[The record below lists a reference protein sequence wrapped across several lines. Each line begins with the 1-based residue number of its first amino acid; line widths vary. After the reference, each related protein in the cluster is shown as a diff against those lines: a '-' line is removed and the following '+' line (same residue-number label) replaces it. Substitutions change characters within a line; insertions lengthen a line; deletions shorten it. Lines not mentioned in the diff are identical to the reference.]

1 MSVKLYFP
9 TIFLVYIVRIYIIR
23 NTVRNKHED
32 TIMARGGITQPLV
45 EDARKRLLARNVY
58 PSIDAIRAELGN
70 TGSKTTISNH
80 LKAIEARESARLDDE
95 ALLSSHVTDLVGQLA
110 RQLRQDAQETIE
122 QAEQRQQAEVA
133 GLQEAL
139 TAQTAETRQHQAQN
153 TVLAQARDDL
163 QAEVRGLRGALSKL
177 EGDNRA
183 QAQRIESLTEQ
194 VQDKQRQVNS
204 LEEKHKHARQ
214 ALEHYRGSVKEQREQ
229 DQRRHEQQVQQV
241 QEEQR
246 HLQQALV
253 VKRDEQT
260 QATRE
265 ISRLFTEVT
274 EVRKQSDGLTQQ
286 LGERERENRRLADKT
301 VRLEQ
306 QVVALRQRKAAFEK
320 QQRVNDQLKAKVQQ
334 LETELSVKS
343 ELLDRLSA
351 GNNSHEVNRV
361 S

>member
-1 MSVKLYFP
+1 
-9 TIFLVYIVRIYIIR
+9 
-23 NTVRNKHED
+23 
-32 TIMARGGITQPLV
+32 MARGGITQPLV
-45 EDARKRLLARNVY
+45 ENARKRLLARNVY
-58 PSIDAIRAELGN
+58 PSIDAIRAEMGN
-70 TGSKTTISNH
+70 TASKTTISNH
-80 LKAIEARESARLDDE
+80 LKAIEARESTRLDDE
-95 ALLSSHVTDLVGQLA
+95 ALLSNHVTDLVGQLA

-122 QAEQRQQAEVA
+122 QAGYRHQAEVVS
-133 GLQEAL
+133 LQEAL
-139 TAQTAETRQHQAQN
+139 TAQTAETRQNQAQN
-153 TVLAQARDDL
+153 TVLAPARDDL
-163 QAEVRGLRGALSKL
+163 QAQIHGLREALSKL

-229 DQRRHEQQVQQV
+229 DQRRHEQQVQ
-241 QEEQR
+241 EEQR
-246 HLQQALV
+246 HLQQALA

-265 ISRLFTEVT
+265 ITRVFTEVT
-274 EVRKQSDGLTQQ
+274 EARKQSDQLIQQ
-286 LGERERENRRLADKT
+286 LDERDRENRRLADKT

-334 LETELSVKS
+334 LETDLSVKN

-351 GNNSHEVNRV
+351 DNDSDETIRKTP
-361 S
+361 

>member
-1 MSVKLYFP
+1 
-9 TIFLVYIVRIYIIR
+9 
-23 NTVRNKHED
+23 
-32 TIMARGGITQPLV
+32 MARGGITQPLV
-45 EDARKRLLARNVY
+45 EDARKRLLARNVR

-80 LKAIEARESARLDDE
+80 LKAIEARESTRLDDE
-95 ALLSSHVTDLVGQLA
+95 ALLSNHVTELVGRLA

-122 QAEQRQQAEVA
+122 QAEQHHKAEIA
-133 GLQEAL
+133 SLQETL
-139 TAQTAETRQHQAQN
+139 KAQTAEIRQHQAQN
-153 TVLAQARDDL
+153 ESLTQERDAL
-163 QAEVRGLRGALSKL
+163 QADVRWLQKALSTL

-194 VQDKQRQVNS
+194 VQDKQRQVDS
-204 LEEKHKHARQ
+204 LEEKHGHARE
-214 ALEHYRGSVKEQREQ
+214 ALEHYRGSVQEQREQ
-229 DQRRHEQQVQQV
+229 DQRRHEQQIQQV

-246 HLQQALV
+246 HLQQALA
-253 VKRDEQT
+253 VKRDEQA

-265 ISRLFTEVT
+265 ITRLFTEVT

-306 QVVALRQRKAAFEK
+306 QAVALRQRKAAFEK

-334 LETELSVKS
+334 LETELSVKN

-351 GNNSHEVNRV
+351 GNNSDDVNRV

>member
-1 MSVKLYFP
+1 
-9 TIFLVYIVRIYIIR
+9 
-23 NTVRNKHED
+23 
-32 TIMARGGITQPLV
+32 MARGGITQPLV
-45 EDARKRLLARNVY
+45 ENARKRLLARNVY

-80 LKAIEARESARLDDE
+80 LRAIEARESTRLDDE
-95 ALLSSHVTDLVGQLA
+95 ALLSNHVTDLVGQLA

-122 QAEQRQQAEVA
+122 QAGYRHQAEVVS
-133 GLQEAL
+133 LQEAL
-139 TAQTAETRQHQAQN
+139 TAQTAETRQNQAQN
-153 TVLAQARDDL
+153 TVLAPARDDL
-163 QAEVRGLRGALSKL
+163 QAQIHGLREALSKL

-229 DQRRHEQQVQQV
+229 DQRRHEQQVQ
-241 QEEQR
+241 EEQR
-246 HLQQALV
+246 HLQQALA

-265 ISRLFTEVT
+265 ITRVFTEVT
-274 EVRKQSDGLTQQ
+274 EARKQSDQLIQQ
-286 LGERERENRRLADKT
+286 LDERDRENRRLADKT

-306 QVVALRQRKAAFEK
+306 QTVALRQRKAAFEK

-334 LETELSVKS
+334 LETDLSVKN

-351 GNNSHEVNRV
+351 DNDSDETIRKTP
-361 S
+361 

>member
-1 MSVKLYFP
+1 
-9 TIFLVYIVRIYIIR
+9 
-23 NTVRNKHED
+23 
-32 TIMARGGITQPLV
+32 MARGGITQPLV
-45 EDARKRLLARNVY
+45 ENARKRLLARNVY
-58 PSIDAIRAELGN
+58 PSIDAIRAEMGN
-70 TGSKTTISNH
+70 TASKTTISNH
-80 LKAIEARESARLDDE
+80 LKAIEARESTRLDDE
-95 ALLSSHVTDLVGQLA
+95 ALLSNHVTDLVGQLA

-122 QAEQRQQAEVA
+122 QAGYRHQAEVVS
-133 GLQEAL
+133 LQEAL
-139 TAQTAETRQHQAQN
+139 TAQTAETRQNQAQN
-153 TVLAQARDDL
+153 TVLAPARDDL
-163 QAEVRGLRGALSKL
+163 QAQIHGLREALSKL

-229 DQRRHEQQVQQV
+229 DQRRHEQQVQ
-241 QEEQR
+241 EEQR
-246 HLQQALV
+246 HLQQALA

-265 ISRLFTEVT
+265 ITRVFTEVT
-274 EVRKQSDGLTQQ
+274 EARKQSDQLTRQ

-334 LETELSVKS
+334 LETDLSVKN

-351 GNNSHEVNRV
+351 DNDSDETIRKTP
-361 S
+361 